1 MRVLLDTDI
10 VLDFL
15 LERVPFQDEA
25 LALFKAHDQKKID
38 AFVGAITPINV
49 FYIIRKEA
57 GLQKAAQAVAAILA
71 SLEVCAADKKILLDA
86 TLLPI
91 TDYEDAVQVASAI
104 NAKIDAVVTRNLK
117 DYKNSPLPVYSP
129 SDFIALLAA
138 TNQ

>member
-1 MRVLLDTDI
+1 MRVLFDTNI

-15 LERVPFQDEA
+15 LERELFLPEA
-25 LALFKAHDQKKID
+25 LALFTAHDQKKID
-38 AFVGAITPINV
+38 AFVSAITPVNI

-57 GLQKAAQAVAAILA
+57 GLQKAVEAVAAILDT
-71 SLEVCAADKKILLDA
+71 LDVCIINKKILQDA
-86 TLLPI
+86 AQLPVA
-91 TDYEDAVQVASAI
+91 DYEDAVQIASAQLQGLEAI
-104 NAKIDAVVTRNLK
+104 ITRDLK